1 MIYKR
6 CVHCRQR
13 YEAGKKCGCNFKR
26 EYARPLGTRAL
37 YKGSRWQALRLVII
51 ARYDR
56 LDPWAFLHG
65 RIEYASTVH
74 HIITAEEAPDMF
86 YIEDNLIPVS
96 RASHDEIHALYRKS
110 EEIKCETQDKLKR
123 LLKS

>member
-1 MIYKR
+1 M
-6 CVHCRQR
+6 
-13 YEAGKKCGCNFKR
+13 
-26 EYARPLGTRAL
+26 
-37 YKGSRWQALRLVII
+37 RLVII